1 MLAHLKKTADQMG
14 LPFGERHMTFNSRK
28 AQELS
33 KWAEQRGLGDA
44 FHRAVFEAYF
54 AEGRNIGRLPVLLE
68 IVQVIGGDPEKARIA
83 LNDSHFKAAVDQ
95 DWQRSRSMGV
105 TAVPTF
111 VANGRRLVGAHRY
124 QNLARFITQ
133 APTDPF
139 S

>member
-1 MLAHLKKTADQMG
+1 MLAHLKKTAVQIG

-33 KWAEQRGLGDA
+33 KWAEKQGLGDA

-68 IVQVIGGDPEKARIA
+68 IAQAIGGDPEEARIA
-83 LNDSHFKAAVDQ
+83 LNDNHFKAAVDQ
-95 DWQRSRSMGV
+95 DWRRSRSLGI

-111 VANGRRLVGAHRY
+111 VTNGRRLVGAQSY

>member
-95 DWQRSRSMGV
+95 DWQRSRSMGSPPCRPSSPTAAAWWVPIV
-105 TAVPTF
+105 TRIWRV
-111 VANGRRLVGAHRY
+111 L
-124 QNLARFITQ
+124 
-133 APTDPF
+133 
-139 S
+139 

>member
-1 MLAHLKKTADQMG
+1 MAQLKKTADQME
-14 LPFGERHMTFNSRK
+14 LPFGERQMTFNSRK

-33 KWAEQRGLGDA
+33 KWAERRGLRNA

-54 AEGRNIGRLPVLLE
+54 AEGKNIGRLPVLLE
-68 IVQVIGGDPEKARIA
+68 IVQAIGGDPEEARIA
-83 LNDSHFKAAVDQ
+83 LNDSHFQADVDQ
-95 DWQRSRSMGV
+95 DWQRSRSLGI

-111 VANGRRLVGAHRY
+111 FANGRRLVGAQSY